1 MCVSAFEIWRIVV
14 SELLKSV
21 DRILQMHGEQ
31 TGYFGTIS
39 LVWSKIF
46 EVSFLSAK
54 LSAPFIS
61 LLTVSIRMVLKLTI
75 ADRLP
80 IMKRD
85 LRNVK
90 KLKKGFEKLQF

>member
-1 MCVSAFEIWRIVV
+1 
-14 SELLKSV
+14 
-21 DRILQMHGEQ
+21 MHGEQ
-31 TGYFGTIS
+31 TGHLGTIS
-39 LVWSKIF
+39 LVWPRII
-46 EVSFLSAK
+46 EVFFLGAK

-90 KLKKGFEKLQF
+90 N

>member
-1 MCVSAFEIWRIVV
+1 
-14 SELLKSV
+14 
-21 DRILQMHGEQ
+21 MHGEQ
-31 TGYFGTIS
+31 TGHIGTIS
-39 LVWSKIF
+39 LVWPKIF

-61 LLTVSIRMVLKLTI
+61 LLTVSMVLKLTI

-90 KLKKGFEKLQF
+90 N